1 MFWGCVVLGFFYTPA
16 FGAELPFFSV
26 SDFSNNYHP
35 SSYAHKFFGQQV
47 GDDVLSSTVF

>member
-1 MFWGCVVLGFFYTPA
+1 MFWGCVVLGFFTHLLLALNY
-16 FGAELPFFSV
+16 LSV

-35 SSYAHKFFGQQV
+35 SSYAHKYFGQQV